1 MLNFYTDPSNNDLIW
16 SWICIVFL
24 VLGKWYTIRLPIPT
38 KIADMKSSKLA
49 FSKMIV
55 FILLFIFILERKKMN
70 LGNNLEIGCNI
81 KYPLL
86 DSFMINHFNILFMY
100 WIGIMQAIF

>member
-1 MLNFYTDPSNNDLIW
+1 
-16 SWICIVFL
+16 
-24 VLGKWYTIRLPIPT
+24 
-38 KIADMKSSKLA
+38 
-49 FSKMIV
+49 
-55 FILLFIFILERKKMN
+55 MN